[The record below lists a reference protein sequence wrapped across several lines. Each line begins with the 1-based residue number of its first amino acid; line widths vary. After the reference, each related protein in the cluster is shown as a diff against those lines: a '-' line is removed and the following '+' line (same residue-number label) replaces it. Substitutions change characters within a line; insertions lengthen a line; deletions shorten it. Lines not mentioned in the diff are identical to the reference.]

1 MTCILLIFN
10 SFQFCVDEYNIYN
23 ILTGGFYLFCILSI
37 FLVVIGGLRLKL
49 ILHNISN
56 NGKAQLNVIYI
67 YIYIYYYIDIIVI
80 C

>member
-10 SFQFCVDEYNIYN
+10 SFQFCVDEYYTIIYD

-37 FLVVIGGLRLKL
+37 FVVVIGGLGLKL
-49 ILHNISN
+49 ILHISN

-67 YIYIYYYIDIIVI
+67 YIYIFIITSI
-80 C
+80 

>member
-10 SFQFCVDEYNIYN
+10 SFQFCVDEYYIYN

-37 FLVVIGGLRLKL
+37 FVVVIGGLGLKL
-49 ILHNISN
+49 ILHISN
-56 NGKAQLNVIYI
+56 NEKAQLNVIYI
-67 YIYIYYYIDIIVI
+67 YIFIYYYIDIIVI